1 MPPKKKGRTTR
12 AKPKIVELTPEEQQ
26 SRDQCDLLL
35 KDFDKHCE
43 VTVNEARREVETVA
57 ASINTLY
64 KLELL
69 KIPQD
74 VKNMKWDDYYQQ
86 ALAKGQN
93 PLALS
98 DAISNCLEDSI
109 CATVDTQVSQL
120 KSAIKTTAKKRGRKK
135 VSTENQQPATVTRT
149 SSRSRATSR
158 VLSDSSN
165 LETPANSRSTRGTAK
180 NTSSMA
186 TPANNRPPPNMGK
199 TPMITPKFDTST
211 LARTV
216 SRVARSNEVLV
227 SLSGSPVVPNLNPK
241 SKAARAQESQAALI
255 PLGGGETLNIP
266 LGGTQEMDT
275 AHLDDDQLAR
285 LEELQKSLTNML
297 KMRRQVESSGGE
309 EG

>member
-12 AKPKIVELTPEEQQ
+12 AKPKIVTLTPEEQKA
-26 SRDQCDLLL
+26 RDQCDLLL
-35 KDFDKHCE
+35 KDFDKQCE
-43 VTVNEARREVETVA
+43 MTVNEARREVDTVA

-69 KIPQD
+69 KLPQD
-74 VKNMKWDDYYQQ
+74 VKNMKWDVYYKQS
-86 ALAKGQN
+86 LEEGYN

-98 DAISNCLEDSI
+98 DAISNCMDDSL

-120 KSAIKTTAKKRGRKK
+120 KSAIRTTAKKRGNKK
-135 VSTENQQPATVTRT
+135 VSTENQPASATRT

-180 NTSSMA
+180 NTSAMA

-199 TPMITPKFDTST
+199 TPMITPKFDTSA

-227 SLSGSPVVPNLNPK
+227 SLSGSPVIPHLNPK
-241 SKAARAQESQAALI
+241 SKAARAQESQAVLI

-266 LGGTQEMDT
+266 LGGTQEMDS
-275 AHLDDDQLAR
+275 AHLDDDQIDR
-285 LEELQKSLTNML
+285 LEELQKSLANML

-309 EG
+309 DG